1 MTIQSNEN
9 TPILTLSDLELP
21 FPASYIMEY
30 EDPIFKQAGNKLL
43 VGYLADDNDSSNPLE
58 DSSGLGHVFSA
69 HRQSSTHAEMQE
81 ALGLN
86 SDWDADLDLV
96 EPSHLRKAWI
106 DAAAQSD
113 EFKQWANETA
123 GAQARLD
130 EPYYKR
136 RAQKLWRETAGEYI
150 YNEDCIYSFSFTDDV
165 RLEVWKDLRAKG
177 LIGTEGTV
185 LLDCYDHGGQVWSL
199 AGHGMQCRWDT
210 SGGAGVWTPDNEAQI
225 EINRRSTLYAFGEL
239 LDNGNWTR
247 QSGKKRYYV
256 VLDKAFGEEKSPQFE
271 QWGNAFAWLEQR
283 VKTLKLPKQ
292 KSAKE
297 DLITKGKQRAAQE
310 LAQSALDTYNDWLSG
325 NVFGVVVATYINTNT
340 QENPEWEYENSDEC
354 WGYIGSEWAI
364 DALAEEM
371 AVSLAA

>member
-96 EPSHLRKAWI
+96 EPSNLRKAWI
-106 DAAAQSD
+106 AAAVQSE
-113 EFKQWANETA
+113 EFQEWANETA

-136 RAQKLWRETAGEYI
+136 RAEKLWRETGGEYI

-165 RLEVWKDLRAKG
+165 RLEVWRDLRAKD
-177 LIGTEGTV
+177 LIGTEGKV

-199 AGHGMQCRWDT
+199 SGSGTQCRWDT
-210 SGGAGVWTPDNEAQI
+210 SSGAGVWAPDESALE
-225 EINRRSTLYAFGEL
+225 EIKRRAELYAFGEV
-239 LDNGNWTR
+239 LDNGSWTKS
-247 QSGKKRYYV
+247 SGQKRYYAI
-256 VLDKAFGEEKSPQFE
+256 LDEAYGGEHSQQFLQWHEAFD
-271 QWGNAFAWLEQR
+271 WLEQK
-283 VKTLKLPKQ
+283 VKTFKLPKQ
-292 KSAKE
+292 KAMKE
-297 DLITKGKQRAAQE
+297 QLIQKGKSRAAHEIAESSLQ
-310 LAQSALDTYNDWLSG
+310 TYNDWLSG
-325 NVFGVVVATYINTNT
+325 NVYAVVVASYTNSGT
-340 QENPEWEYENSDEC
+340 QESPIWELESSDEC
-354 WGYIGSEWAI
+354 WGYIGSDWAI
-364 DALAEEM
+364 EALISEM
-371 AVSLAA
+371 TAAKAA

>member
-1 MTIQSNEN
+1 
-9 TPILTLSDLELP
+9 
-21 FPASYIMEY
+21 MEY

-340 QENPEWEYENSDEC
+340 QENPEWEYENSDEY